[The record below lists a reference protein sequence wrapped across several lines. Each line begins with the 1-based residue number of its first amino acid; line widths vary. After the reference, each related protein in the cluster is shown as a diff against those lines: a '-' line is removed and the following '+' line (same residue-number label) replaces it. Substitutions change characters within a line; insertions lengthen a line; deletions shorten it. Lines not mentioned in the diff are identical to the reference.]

1 MRVDSKE
8 VLLDDSREFARKAKL
23 QGVDVQLDIWTGMW
37 HAWTVV
43 PFVPE
48 SKTALKKAGYK
59 LYWLA
64 CGDADFAYPGAKL
77 LHEALDRNGLK
88 HTFHITGGGHTW
100 SNWRDYL
107 NTLAPMLFK

>member
-1 MRVDSKE
+1 MYRSEIVKILKFRLYLLILQVCHLFYVRVDSKE

-48 SKTALKKAGYK
+48 SKTALKKAGY
-59 LYWLA
+59 WLGQRA
-64 CGDADFAYPGAKL
+64 
-77 LHEALDRNGLK
+77 
-88 HTFHITGGGHTW
+88 
-100 SNWRDYL
+100 
-107 NTLAPMLFK
+107 